1 MTILRLITN
10 IVFDSGINFTLPFA
24 ILYVA
29 GLWGMFKKSG
39 VKSWHSLIP
48 ALREYQLACCAGRET
63 EGRVFSV
70 LGLVKTVL
78 SVSIVLLDYSTE
90 EVVESPVGV
99 LVTVLSVAV
108 LLAYF

>member
-48 ALREYQLACCAGRET
+48 ALREYQLAARQRAG
-63 EGRVFSV
+63 FSV
-70 LGLVKTVL
+70 C
-78 SVSIVLLDYSTE
+78 SAWSR
-90 EVVESPVGV
+90 PC
-99 LVTVLSVAV
+99 
-108 LLAYF
+108 